1 MPISQQLRLAQTIA
15 YVALVHGLAVADK
28 PVLAISALT
37 AFFAVSV
44 AITIMTRGSR
54 GELAF
59 WSLLLFAAL
68 VILLAAY
75 RGWSGAV
82 VAVLVPPVL
91 VNLGLLYI
99 FGKTL
104 LPGRLPLITHFSTIN
119 FSGNIP
125 EPLVGYTRL
134 LTVIWTALFAVM
146 VVESSAVAAFADLE
160 TWSWI
165 VNVLNPAIMV
175 TFFVAEHFYRL
186 FRYSDYGPH
195 SLVRAIRIVTRP
207 DAWVSA
213 NAEPGR

>member
-1 MPISQQLRLAQTIA
+1 MPIRQQLRIIQSLV
-15 YVALVHGLAVADK
+15 YVALIHGLAVADK
-28 PVLAISALT
+28 PMLAISALA
-37 AFFAVSV
+37 AFFAVSM
-44 AITIMTRGSR
+44 TINVTTRGSR

-59 WSLLLFAAL
+59 WSMLFFTAL
-68 VILLAAY
+68 AILLAAY
-75 RGWSGAV
+75 RGWNGAV
-82 VAVLVPPVL
+82 TAVLLPPVL

-104 LPGRLPLITHFSTIN
+104 LPGRMPLITHFSTIN

-125 EPLVGYTRL
+125 GPLVSYTRL
-134 LTVIWTALFAVM
+134 LTVLWTALFAVM
-146 VVESSAVAAFADLE
+146 VVESSVVAAFADLE

-175 TFFVAEHFYRL
+175 AFFLMEHFYRL
-186 FRYSDYGPH
+186 FRYSDCGPH

-213 NAEPGR
+213 DAEPGR